1 MLLVLWTSPCG
12 ESNRPSD
19 NLKDC
24 YAGPSGVPG
33 SLVGDPIRHALAETF
48 AGTISAATTVEH
60 RVPHDRKG
68 AMAARFVPSARRLLR
83 RPSDWEARH
92 LADALRTETVGGVL
106 LLIGAGL
113 ALAWANSPWHTAYTT
128 LRDTSVGPAAPLH
141 LDLTLGHWAAD
152 GLLAL
157 FFLVAGIEL
166 KREFVEGDLSDRTKA
181 VVPIAAAVAGVL
193 LPAGLYAVSVL
204 ALGGDA
210 AALRGWAI
218 PTATDIAFALAVLA
232 VIGSHLPTALR
243 AFLLTLAVVDD
254 LIAITIIAVFFS
266 ADVAVLPL
274 AGAVAPIIVW
284 SWLLRRGWTHP
295 LLLALP
301 AIATWLLIHESG
313 VHATVAGIL
322 LGLTV
327 PVRHSPVHDHSN
339 QGHTLA
345 ERIEH
350 GLRPWS
356 AGFAVPVFA
365 FFAAGVRVVDGGL
378 AAAVRDPVTVG
389 IVVGLI
395 VGKAIGVLG
404 GTWLVARFTSAELDD
419 GLAWSDVAGL
429 ALLSGLGFT
438 VSLLIGELAFGAGSD
453 RDDHVKVAVLAG
465 SLGAALLAAVVL
477 RRRNAHYRRREEQE
491 MDGIPER

>member
-1 MLLVLWTSPCG
+1 
-12 ESNRPSD
+12 
-19 NLKDC
+19 
-24 YAGPSGVPG
+24 
-33 SLVGDPIRHALAETF
+33 
-48 AGTISAATTVEH
+48 
-60 RVPHDRKG
+60 
-68 AMAARFVPSARRLLR
+68 MAARFITSARRLLR
-83 RPSDWEARH
+83 RPSDWEARQ
-92 LADALRTETVGGVL
+92 LADALRTETIGGML
-106 LLIGAGL
+106 LLSGAVL

-128 LRDTSVGPAAPLH
+128 MRDTRVGPAAPLH

-166 KREFVEGDLSDRTKA
+166 KREFVAGDLSDRTKA
-181 VVPIAAAVAGVL
+181 IVPIAAAVAGVA
-193 LPAGLYAVSVL
+193 LPALLYAVSIL
-204 ALGGDA
+204 ALGADTD
-210 AALRGWAI
+210 ALRGWAI

-266 ADVAVLPL
+266 ADVAVIPL
-274 AGAVAPIIVW
+274 AAAGLPIAVW
-284 SWLLRRGWTHP
+284 WGLLRRGWTHP
-295 LLLALP
+295 LLLAVP
-301 AIATWLLIHESG
+301 AVATWVLIHQSG

-327 PVRHSPVHDHSN
+327 PVRRSAAPALPEGGHS
-339 QGHTLA
+339 LA

-356 AGFAVPVFA
+356 AGFAVPIFA

-378 AAAVRDPVTVG
+378 TAALTDPVTVG

-395 VGKAIGVLG
+395 VGKALGVLG
-404 GTWLVARFTSAELDD
+404 GTWLVARFTRAELDD
-419 GLAWSDVAGL
+419 GLAWADVAGL

-438 VSLLIGELAFGAGSD
+438 VSLLIGELAFGASTA
-453 RDDHVKVAVLAG
+453 RDDHVKVAVLVG
-465 SLGAALLAAVVL
+465 SFGAALLAAIVL
-477 RRRNAHYRRREEQE
+477 RRRNAHYRRLEEQE
-491 MDGIPER
+491 ADGIPER

>member
-1 MLLVLWTSPCG
+1 
-12 ESNRPSD
+12 
-19 NLKDC
+19 
-24 YAGPSGVPG
+24 
-33 SLVGDPIRHALAETF
+33 
-48 AGTISAATTVEH
+48 
-60 RVPHDRKG
+60 
-68 AMAARFVPSARRLLR
+68 MAARFITSARRLLR
-83 RPSDWEARH
+83 RPSDWEARQ
-92 LADALRTETVGGVL
+92 LADALRTETIGGML
-106 LLIGAGL
+106 LLSGAVL

-128 LRDTSVGPAAPLH
+128 MRDTRVGLAAPLH

-166 KREFVEGDLSDRTKA
+166 KREFVAGDLSDRTKA
-181 VVPIAAAVAGVL
+181 IVPIAAAVAGVA
-193 LPAGLYAVSVL
+193 LPALLYAVSIL
-204 ALGGDA
+204 ALGADTD
-210 AALRGWAI
+210 ALRGWAI

-266 ADVAVLPL
+266 ADVAVIPLVAAGLPI
-274 AGAVAPIIVW
+274 AVW
-284 SWLLRRGWTHP
+284 WGLLRRGWTHP
-295 LLLALP
+295 LLLAVP
-301 AIATWLLIHESG
+301 AVATWVLIHQSG

-327 PVRHSPVHDHSN
+327 PVRRSAAPALPEEGYS
-339 QGHTLA
+339 LA

-356 AGFAVPVFA
+356 AGFAVPIFA

-378 AAAVRDPVTVG
+378 TAALTDPVTVG

-395 VGKAIGVLG
+395 VGKALGVLG
-404 GTWLVARFTSAELDD
+404 GTWLVARFTRAELDD
-419 GLAWSDVAGL
+419 GLAWADVAGL

-438 VSLLIGELAFGAGSD
+438 VSLLIGELAFGASTA
-453 RDDHVKVAVLAG
+453 RDDHVKVAVLVG
-465 SLGAALLAAVVL
+465 SFGAALLAAIVL
-477 RRRNAHYRRREEQE
+477 RRRNAHYRRLEEQE
-491 MDGIPER
+491 ADGIPER